1 MWTRSMRPNLR
12 KRNFLRD
19 NLLYLKEVEE
29 KLKKKKIRSASS
41 EAESLLRH
49 FGNMSRLDFYTGE
62 KRLPP
67 KARQAVQKALKE
79 RVKGTPLSY
88 VLKKAHFF
96 GHIFYVS
103 KDTLIPRPETEGLV
117 EETLN
122 ILKTSYP
129 MGVYAPKILDLG
141 TGSGC
146 VALSLTIERP
156 DSRMT
161 ALDVSP
167 RALFVTRKNMELH
180 GLRKKIRLV
189 ESDLFGF
196 FGEKEKGFWDVIVSN
211 PPYVPSKEIPGLSKE
226 VRSEPKLA
234 LDGGSD
240 GLTVIRALLE
250 KAPYFLKK
258 NGWVLVEI
266 GKGHSQ
272 ALAKRLLKGGVF
284 KKFYFVKDSRSI
296 ERILVA
302 QKK

>member
-1 MWTRSMRPNLR
+1 MR

-19 NLLYLKEVEE
+19 NLLYLKEVEK
-29 KLKKKKIRSASS
+29 KLKAKKIRTASS
-41 EAESLLRH
+41 EAESLLSH
-49 FGNMSRLDFYTGE
+49 FGQMSRLDFYTGE
-62 KRLPP
+62 KKLPS

-79 RVKGTPLSY
+79 RVKGAPLSY
-88 VLKKAHFF
+88 LLKEANFF
-96 GHIFYVS
+96 GHVFYVN
-103 KDTLIPRPETEGLV
+103 KDTLIPRPETEVLV
-117 EETLN
+117 DETLK
-122 ILKTSYP
+122 ILETSYLA
-129 MGVYAPKILDLG
+129 GVYAPKILEVG

-156 DSRMT
+156 DSKMT
-161 ALDVSP
+161 ALDISP
-167 RALFVTRKNMELH
+167 KALFVARKNSELH

-211 PPYVPSKEIPGLSKE
+211 PPYVPSREISGLSKE

-234 LDGGSD
+234 LDGGPE
-240 GLTVIRALLE
+240 GLTVILALIE

-258 NGWVLVEI
+258 SGWLLVEI

-272 ALAKRLLKGGVF
+272 ALAKRLLKGGIY

-302 QKK
+302 QKKAQ

>member
-1 MWTRSMRPNLR
+1 MR

-19 NLLYLKEVEE
+19 NLLYLKEVEK
-29 KLKKKKIRSASS
+29 KLKQKKIRSASS

-49 FGNMSRLDFYTGE
+49 FGKMSRLDFYTGQ
-62 KRLPP
+62 KSLPP
-67 KARQAVQKALKE
+67 KTRHRVQKALKE
-79 RVKGTPLSY
+79 RVQGTPLSY

-96 GHIFYVS
+96 GHVFYVS
-103 KDTLIPRPETEGLV
+103 KDTLIPRPETEVLV
-117 EETLN
+117 EETLK
-122 ILKTSYP
+122 ILETSYP
-129 MGVYAPKILDLG
+129 EGVYAPKILEVG

-146 VALSLTIERP
+146 VALSLTIQRP

-167 RALFVTRKNMELH
+167 KALFVTRKNMEFH

-196 FGEKEKGFWDVIVSN
+196 FGEKEKNFWDVIVSN
-211 PPYVPSKEIPGLSKE
+211 PPYVPTREIPGLSKE
-226 VRSEPKLA
+226 VRTEPKLA
-234 LDGGSD
+234 LDGGPD
-240 GLTVIRALLE
+240 GLTVIRTILE

-258 NGWVLVEI
+258 NGWLLVEI

-272 ALAKRLLKGGVF
+272 VLAKRLLKGGVF